1 MNIDASYQIQH
12 IFAQIFKYRKTWIF
26 SILVLAL
33 VPVIIYNRITPPVY
47 ESSALLALEKFES
60 PDKSYGYD
68 TASEIMLVNR
78 IEEVKSTS
86 FIEEVYQ
93 SLTPQMQGQIQN
105 MIPESAESDTLFQIS
120 KAILDNMSAY
130 SIRNSDLIRLTFR
143 APDATLVQALAAG
156 AAELL
161 QKKHRDIR
169 DKNLQQ
175 MHEYLDSEIAH
186 HADLLRRTESELRT
200 FKQVN
205 KFTTTSEQAEQ
216 MLTLLTEA
224 EILNNEI
231 RVKRVATR
239 QKLANI
245 EKEIDSQRKNLVPRV
260 TELSASLM
268 GKLKQ
273 KQLELYQQYVELQLQ
288 NYPEA
293 HPKMQQI
300 QKDLA
305 DTEKRLQ
312 EQAVRLL
319 EQDTML
325 EPISQMQDI
334 VSTYLQTKLEFEA
347 LTAQENAL
355 GMIIQRYQESLNTL
369 PTKEQAYARLARD
382 KELYENLYTMLI
394 QKKKSTDIAQ
404 NEEMSRLR
412 IVDKARTPL
421 EPVSPRKK
429 FNLAVGFLFGLLV
442 AFASAFFLEWRK
454 NPVPPQ
460 ALTSATGWPILGSL
474 KDQSEKTFKDAQN
487 NISTMMKKM
496 VDAGNQ
502 KKISGQD
509 YYDTAFQLQ
518 LRRVGKEI
526 TSVLVTSI
534 DPHIDTALLTANL
547 AFCFAQSNIDS
558 IIVENPLNGR
568 QPGLVAGEPGLSDYA
583 AQLKM
588 VTAVGTD
595 KENIIETKTDTAVR
609 KADLATMNTFI
620 QNTALQNLQ
629 VIPKGT
635 AGNKSFL
642 TMELFNALIS
652 SLPDKLV
659 WIESAGILTNINSRN
674 AAASVDATI
683 LVVDEKSNREKD
695 IFQIQQLWQH
705 IKGPILGILLLER

>member
-1 MNIDASYQIQH
+1 MNIDVSYQIQH
-12 IFAQIFKYRKTWIF
+12 IFAQIVKYRKIRVF
-26 SILVLAL
+26 SILVLVL

-78 IEEVKSTS
+78 IEEIKSIS

-93 SLTPQMQGQIQN
+93 SLTPRMQIQIQN
-105 MIPESAESDTLFQIS
+105 RILESVESDTLFQIS

-143 APDATLVQALAAG
+143 AHDATLVQALAAN
-156 AAELL
+156 AAGLL

-175 MHEYLDSEIAH
+175 MNEYLDSEITH
-186 HADLLRRTESELRT
+186 YADLLRSTENELRS

-239 QKLANI
+239 EKLANMG
-245 EKEIDSQRKNLVPRV
+245 KELDAQRKNLVPRV

-268 GKLKQ
+268 AKLKQ

-300 QKDLA
+300 QKDIA

-319 EQDTML
+319 EQDNLL
-325 EPISQMQDI
+325 EPVSQMQDI
-334 VSTYLQTKLEFEA
+334 VRTYLQTKLELEA

-382 KELYENLYTMLI
+382 KELYENLYSMLI
-394 QKKKSTDIAQ
+394 QKKKNTDIAQ
-404 NEEMSRLR
+404 NEEMSRVR

-421 EPVSPRKK
+421 EAVSPRKK

-442 AFASAFFLEWRK
+442 AFGSAFYLEWRK
-454 NPVPPQ
+454 NPVPPE
-460 ALTSATGWPILGSL
+460 ALTAATGWPLLGSL
-474 KDQSEKTFKDAQN
+474 KDSSQKTSKDAQN
-487 NISTMMKKM
+487 DISTLMKKM
-496 VDAGNQ
+496 VDAENQ
-502 KKISGQD
+502 TKISGQD

-518 LRRVGKEI
+518 LRGVGKEI
-526 TSVLVTSI
+526 RSVLMTSI
-534 DPHIDTALLTANL
+534 DPHIDTALITANL
-547 AFCFAQSNIDS
+547 AFYFAQSNIDS
-558 IIVENPLNGR
+558 IIVENPVNGR
-568 QPGLVAGEPGLSDYA
+568 HPGLGVKEPGLSDYA
-583 AQLKM
+583 EQLKM
-588 VTAVGTD
+588 VTAVGAEEETR
-595 KENIIETKTDTAVR
+595 IETKTDTAIR
-609 KADLATMNTFI
+609 SADLATMNAFI
-620 QNTALQNLQ
+620 RNTALPNLQ
-629 VIPKGT
+629 VIPKGN
-635 AGNKSFL
+635 AGNKGFL
-642 TMELFNALIS
+642 TMELFNTLIS
-652 SLPDKLV
+652 GLPDKLV
-659 WIESAGILTNINSRN
+659 WIESAGILSDINSRN
-674 AAASVDATI
+674 AATSVDATI

-695 IFQIQQLWQH
+695 IFQIQQFWQY
-705 IKGPILGILLLER
+705 IKGPILGILLLKT